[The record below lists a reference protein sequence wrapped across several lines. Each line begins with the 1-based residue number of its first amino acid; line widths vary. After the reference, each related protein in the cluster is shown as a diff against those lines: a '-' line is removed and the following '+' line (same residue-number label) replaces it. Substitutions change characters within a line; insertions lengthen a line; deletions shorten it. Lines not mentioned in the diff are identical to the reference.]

1 MTDTVSLEFIPLSHD
16 DSNMFVSQGY
26 HTGGGDCIIP
36 TPFLLP
42 GLLIDIPC
50 CTQVFMLKPGLS
62 LRSTYLAQFLLLLHR
77 KALTLL
83 KYIEDET

>member
-1 MTDTVSLEFIPLSHD
+1 MYYSS
-16 DSNMFVSQGY
+16 SRAGA
-26 HTGGGDCIIP
+26 
-36 TPFLLP
+36 
-42 GLLIDIPC
+42 GLLIDILC
-50 CTQVFMLKPGLS
+50 RTQVFMLKPGLS